1 MLILTRDDLHKA
13 LPMKDVIEAMKQAFA
28 SLSDGKAQVP
38 LRTRLQIPPQDGLS
52 LIMPAYVQANNTE
65 ALAVKVVSLF
75 PNNPG
80 RNLAFI
86 QAAVLV
92 LDAETGRSVAL
103 IEGSALTAIRTGA
116 AGGAA
121 IDLLARPQSR
131 VLAVFGAGVQGRTQ
145 MEAAC
150 TVRKIE
156 TAYIYDPNPKLAEA
170 FVLEMAGRG
179 PIPNDLRV
187 AQNSSE
193 AVRDADIICTATTAT
208 SPVFADGD
216 LKAGVHITGVGSYI
230 PTMQEIPPETVTRA
244 RVFVDSRSVSLV
256 EAGDLILPLQA
267 GMFDE
272 SHISNELGEVILGR
286 KPGRG
291 SPQEITFFKSV
302 GVAVQDALAAQ
313 LALEN
318 AGRMKLGQVVDF

>member
-1 MLILTRDDLHKA
+1 
-13 LPMKDVIEAMKQAFA
+13 MKDVIEAMKQAFA

-179 PIPNDLRV
+179 P
-187 AQNSSE
+187 
-193 AVRDADIICTATTAT
+193 
-208 SPVFADGD
+208 
-216 LKAGVHITGVGSYI
+216 
-230 PTMQEIPPETVTRA
+230 
-244 RVFVDSRSVSLV
+244 
-256 EAGDLILPLQA
+256 
-267 GMFDE
+267 
-272 SHISNELGEVILGR
+272 
-286 KPGRG
+286 
-291 SPQEITFFKSV
+291 
-302 GVAVQDALAAQ
+302 
-313 LALEN
+313 
-318 AGRMKLGQVVDF
+318 KLL